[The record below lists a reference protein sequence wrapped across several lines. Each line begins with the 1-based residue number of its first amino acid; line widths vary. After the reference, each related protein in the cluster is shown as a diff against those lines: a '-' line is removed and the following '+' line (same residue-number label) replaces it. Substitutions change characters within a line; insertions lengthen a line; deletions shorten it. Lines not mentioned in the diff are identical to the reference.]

1 MNALYDRHNILELIP
16 QRPPIVEVDAFYG
29 IGDAGAVCGL
39 TVRADNLLV
48 DGGALS
54 EAGLL
59 EHMAQSAAA
68 RNGYLAVS
76 RGEEVQLGFIGSVNN
91 ASFRR
96 LPRIGERITTTVE
109 MLETVMDIVL
119 IAVTSRVDG
128 EPVAECRMK
137 LFMERKTEEQ

>member
-16 QRPPIVEVDAFYG
+16 QRPPIVEVDAFCG
-29 IGDAGAVCGL
+29 IGESGAVCEL

-48 DGGALS
+48 EGGALS
-54 EAGLL
+54 EAGVL

-76 RGEEVQLGFIGSVNN
+76 RGEKPRLGFIGSVDN

-96 LPRIGERITTTVE
+96 PPRIGERITTTVE
-109 MLETVMDIVL
+109 VLETVMDIIL

-128 EPVAECRMK
+128 EPIAECRTK
-137 LFMERKTEEQ
+137 LFTEHKTEER